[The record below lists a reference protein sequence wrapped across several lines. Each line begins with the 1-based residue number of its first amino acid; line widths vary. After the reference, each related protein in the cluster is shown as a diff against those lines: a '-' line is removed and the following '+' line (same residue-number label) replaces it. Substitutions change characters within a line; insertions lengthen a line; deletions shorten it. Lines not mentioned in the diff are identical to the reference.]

1 MATMKVSPELL
12 TLEGFFL
19 MDYERMR
26 NRVAELE
33 DEVRRLTADG
43 YGCIDQHQT
52 CDAVKVEV
60 ASTYTLKEMVRN
72 GMGLD
77 QMRKA
82 HEMVNDD
89 LWAWAMKH
97 YRSSSY
103 GSMTQP
109 IEVIHHKYQYTLT
122 FNETRGCNI
131 YVTDGS
137 GGAELIEIDQM
148 EEHIVDNLNKWCRVE
163 YLEKLKL
170 AALSELRSHLESAIM
185 DLEKKEQ

>member
-1 MATMKVSPELL
+1 MDVSGI

-19 MDYERMR
+19 ADYERMR
-26 NRVAELE
+26 ERITELE
-33 DEVRRLTADG
+33 GEVKRLTPDG

-60 ASTYTLKEMVRN
+60 ASTYTLREMARN

-82 HEMVNDD
+82 YGMDNDD
-89 LWAWAMKH
+89 LWAWATKR

-109 IEVIHHKYQYTLT
+109 IEVNHHRYQYTLT
-122 FNETRGCNI
+122 FNETRGCNT
-131 YVTDGS
+131 YVTDGQ
-137 GGAELIEIDQM
+137 GGRELVAIDLM
-148 EEHIVDNLNKWCRVE
+148 EEQMVDNLNQWCREE
-163 YLEKLKL
+163 YFDKLKV
-170 AALSELRSHLESAIM
+170 AALWELRDHLESAIM

>member
-1 MATMKVSPELL
+1 MDVSGM

-19 MDYERMR
+19 ADYERMR
-26 NRVAELE
+26 ERIAELE
-33 DEVRRLTADG
+33 GEIKRLTPDG

-82 HEMVNDD
+82 HGMVNDE
-89 LWAWAMKH
+89 LWAWATKR
-97 YRSSSY
+97 YRASSY
-103 GSMTQP
+103 GS
-109 IEVIHHKYQYTLT
+109 TLT
-122 FNETRGCNI
+122 FNETRVCNT
-131 YVTDGS
+131 YVTDGQ
-137 GGAELIEIDQM
+137 GGRELVAIDLM
-148 EEHIVDNLNKWCRVE
+148 EEHMVDNLNQWCRAE
-163 YLEKLKL
+163 YLDKLKL
-170 AALSELRSHLESAIM
+170 AALSELRGHLESAIM